1 MTTNRFRCL
10 GERRALQWLL
20 AATFLLVS
28 ITFVREVRT
37 LQSGR
42 PRHRQEREAIINAHA
57 FVKAEDRASRQE
69 TCRQLASQ
77 ARVSHDQRL
86 LEHSLRLY
94 CDGHK
99 FVDKGWQRWL
109 RNTPIY
115 DYKMYCSPGVDP
127 FDDLRRSKL
136 REGRL
141 GPYLI
146 ILLNDHCTMCD
157 LGHANLTGVPPFVM
171 LQLSRNPNNGLI
183 SGGYDWFCAQGN
195 LDGGDDGSMISKAAR
210 TGNRVLVSGCMLKT
224 QMSQCQ
230 PPVSFTD
237 LLAFLDS
244 SSLKALFVM
253 QVRLIIS
260 RTVRPTRRQLNVC
273 LPGFILHARPRLDRL
288 AKPSEGAA
296 NAIRLWGPSGL
307 SRMLCRRLARSLSAL
322 SSCSTRRSLA
332 GH

>member
-1 MTTNRFRCL
+1 MTANPFRCL

-28 ITFVREVRT
+28 IAFVREVRT
-37 LQSGR
+37 LQTGR

-57 FVKAEDRASRQE
+57 YAKAEEWSARQE
-69 TCRQLASQ
+69 VCRQLASQ

-109 RNTPIY
+109 RNAPIY

-127 FDDLRRSKL
+127 FDGLRRSKL

-141 GPYLI
+141 GPHLI

-157 LGHANLTGVPPFVM
+157 LGHANLSGVPPFVM
-171 LQLSRNPNNGLI
+171 LQLSKNPNNGLI
-183 SGGYDWFCAQGN
+183 SGGYDWFCARAN
-195 LDGGDDGSMISKAAR
+195 PDSDDDGSMVSNAAR
-210 TGNRVLVSGCMLKT
+210 TGDRVLVSGCMLKT
-224 QMSQCQ
+224 LMSRCQ

-237 LLAFLDS
+237 LLAFLDAP
-244 SSLKALFVM
+244 SLKALFVM
-253 QVRLIIS
+253 QVRLAFPL
-260 RTVRPTRRQLNVC
+260 TPRPAPRRLNVC
-273 LPGFILHARPRLDRL
+273 FAGFIFLAGPRLDRL
-288 AKPSEGAA
+288 AKPSKGTHPRHLLRE
-296 NAIRLWGPSGL
+296 PSVW
-307 SRMLCRRLARSLSAL
+307 S
-322 SSCSTRRSLA
+322 
-332 GH
+332 